1 MQHFDRPANE
11 RAMSEPAQV
20 EKQTSTTVPETTAA
34 RRQLRE
40 LPAPEPA
47 ASIEAYRRERE
58 LALASSLRRREN
70 FERYTRSSRRS
81 ATVDYLPIKLDIE
94 NISRCNFRCTMC
106 VVSDWPKGKRGEDMS
121 LEEFQRLIDEQYGL
135 VEIKLQGI
143 GEPTMQGDVFFEM
156 IKYARARHIWVR
168 TTTNASL
175 LHVKEN
181 YKKLVDTDVNE
192 IQISIDGADA
202 ATFESIR
209 RGSRFDKVIE
219 NCKLIN
225 GYCREKGLTRTK
237 MWTVVQR
244 GNQHQLEDLVRLAHE
259 AGFTNQVFSLEL
271 TNWGLDKWS
280 EKNALINVEDSL
292 DLDRLH
298 ALADLGKGLGV
309 KVWFWNITEKY
320 STSSPEKLCPWPFER
335 AFVSSDS
342 RTVPCCIIGNPD
354 AYELGRGK
362 RFLEVW
368 NSDEYAAFRQAH
380 LDGNIPK
387 VCQFCYYR
395 DAHAPQAPQA

>member
-1 MQHFDRPANE
+1 
-11 RAMSEPAQV
+11 
-20 EKQTSTTVPETTAA
+20 
-34 RRQLRE
+34 
-40 LPAPEPA
+40 
-47 ASIEAYRRERE
+47 
-58 LALASSLRRREN
+58 
-70 FERYTRSSRRS
+70 
-81 ATVDYLPIKLDIE
+81 
-94 NISRCNFRCTMC
+94 
-106 VVSDWPKGKRGEDMS
+106 
-121 LEEFQRLIDEQYGL
+121 
-135 VEIKLQGI
+135 
-143 GEPTMQGDVFFEM
+143 
-156 IKYARARHIWVR
+156 
-168 TTTNASL
+168 
-175 LHVKEN
+175 
-181 YKKLVDTDVNE
+181 
-192 IQISIDGADA
+192 
-202 ATFESIR
+202 
-209 RGSRFDKVIE
+209 
-219 NCKLIN
+219 
-225 GYCREKGLTRTK
+225 
-237 MWTVVQR
+237 VQR

>member
-1 MQHFDRPANE
+1 ML
-11 RAMSEPAQV
+11 
-20 EKQTSTTVPETTAA
+20 AA

-47 ASIEAYRRERE
+47 AGLEAYRRERE
-58 LALASSLRRREN
+58 LALASSPRRREN
-70 FERYTRSSRRS
+70 HDKYMRSSRRG
-81 ATVDYLPIKLDIE
+81 AAVDYLPIKLDIE
-94 NISRCNFRCTMC
+94 NVSRCNFRCTMC
-106 VVSDWPKGKRGEDMS
+106 VVSDWPKGKRGEDMP
-121 LEEFQRLIDEQYGL
+121 LEDFQRLIDEQYGL

-143 GEPTMQGDVFFEM
+143 GEPLMQGDVFFEM
-156 IKYARARHIWVR
+156 IQYARARQIWVR

-175 LHVKEN
+175 LHIKDN
-181 YKKLVDTDVNE
+181 YRKLVDSGVNE
-192 IQISIDGADA
+192 IQISIDGADQ
-202 ATFESIR
+202 ATFEAIR

-225 GYCREKGLTRTK
+225 AYCREKGITRTK

-271 TNWGLDKWS
+271 TNWGLDKWDAR
-280 EKNALINVEDSL
+280 NGLVNVEDSL
-292 DLDRLH
+292 DHDRLL
-298 ALADLGKGLGV
+298 ALVDLGRSLGV

-320 STSSPEKLCPWPFER
+320 GTNSPDKLCPWPFER
-335 AFVSSDS
+335 AFVSSDL
-342 RTVPCCIIGNPD
+342 RTVPCCVIGNPD

-362 RFLEVW
+362 GFLEVW
-368 NSDEYAAFRQAH
+368 NSEEYVAFRQAH
-380 LDGNIPK
+380 LDGKIPK

-395 DAHAPQAPQA
+395 DAHFPAATPARSVGKPEQA